1 MGLAGIGLGLAG
13 ALMMRQF
20 LTRLLYGVSGTD
32 PWTLGGASLLLLLV
46 MAVASAIPAR
56 RAMRIDPAQT
66 LRNE

>member
-1 MGLAGIGLGLAG
+1 
-13 ALMMRQF
+13 MMRQF